1 MKKIKFSVL
10 LLMFATV
17 SFAGSVNDELN
28 RLLGSEPNVSIN
40 LGPQLL
46 KMAAHFSDEGK
57 EVERLM
63 SELAS
68 VSVNVYEL
76 DDSEDA
82 REVSSWLSDYVSDY
96 KNSGVSELVRVVEDD
111 ERVHILA
118 DVNDDAIN
126 DLSILVYEPGD
137 EFVHIEL
144 TGSIQFDSISDLLDH
159 LDVDVAGL
167 SQIKINRGRR

>member
-1 MKKIKFSVL
+1 MKKIKLSVL

-17 SFAGSVNDELN
+17 GFAGNVNDDLS

-46 KMAAHFSDEGK
+46 RMAARFSDEGA
-57 EVERLM
+57 EIERLM
-63 SELAS
+63 SDLAS

-76 DDSEDA
+76 DNSEDA
-82 REVSSWLSDYVSDY
+82 REVSSWLSDYVADY
-96 KNSGVSELVRVVEDD
+96 KDSGVSELVRVVEDD

-137 EFVHIEL
+137 EFVHISL
-144 TGSIQFDSISDLLDH
+144 TGSIQFDSIADLLDH
-159 LDVDVAGL
+159 LDVDVNGL